1 MNYWKTLNF
10 IPDKKLF
17 QNFPKGPLQSP
28 EPKKRR
34 VLGLGLGIYTQTQ
47 HPTHNTQK
55 TQNPN
60 PTPNPK
66 IHFFWVFKILK
77 LII

>member
-1 MNYWKTLNF
+1 MTSREKAS
-10 IPDKKLF
+10 DLF
-17 QNFPKGPLQSP
+17 REVQSP

-34 VLGLGLGIYTQTQ
+34 VLGLGVYTQTQ

-60 PTPNPK
+60 PTPNPENL
-66 IHFFWVFKILK
+66 FFWVFKILK